1 MLGRR
6 VLGAA
11 ATASWRPAFSRGLAA
26 VPRHSWGVDRIEKVG
41 KEEVMS
47 SSSSR
52 DEQMLSQPVIEKT
65 PDHIKELV
73 EDVLKLSVLDLRT
86 LLNKMQE
93 RLGIE
98 EMVVSGGGGGGGAAA
113 SPVEEVAEKDS
124 FDLKLTGFDAKAK
137 LKIIKEVRAAAG
149 LGLKEAKELVETDGA
164 ILKSGVPKEEA
175 EELAKTITDLGGTVE
190 II

>member
-6 VLGAA
+6 VLGTAA
-11 ATASWRPAFSRGLAA
+11 RSWRPAFSRGLAA
-26 VPRHSWGVDRIEKVG
+26 VPQHSWSVDRIEKVG

-52 DEQMLSQPVIEKT
+52 DEQILSQPVIEKT
-65 PDHIKELV
+65 PDHIKVLA
-73 EDVLKLSVLDLRT
+73 EDVLKLSVLDLRS
-86 LLNKMQE
+86 LLNKMQK

-98 EMVVSGGGGGGGAAA
+98 EMVVSGGGGGGGVAAPA
-113 SPVEEVAEKDS
+113 VEEVVEKDS